1 MRRIQMGADHIFGTL
16 VKGTAAAYA
25 DCARDYFERDLD
37 LDAVAQ
43 ILDGH
48 PISEVVVASLNPEAV
63 FSAVA
68 LVDELG
74 VEEPAVFDA
83 LRAAAAA
90 RAGRQWQC
98 SA

>member
-1 MRRIQMGADHIFGTL
+1 VALRAGRVRRRMRRIQMGADHIFGT
-16 VKGTAAAYA
+16 
-25 DCARDYFERDLD
+25 LD

-68 LVDELG
+68 LADELG